1 MSSSKFEY
9 LCNQEAQLAPNQSE
23 KYSRS
28 ISNAY
33 YTLAASAN
41 RKRKRIPSKIIRVYT
56 ASKMSSGNSQ
66 LGPFSE
72 GLLFIFINF
81 PIEQKLI
88 LSDYFGPATKML
100 RLKEKGYQIE
110 YLTVAD
116 IRERFVTWIHPSFLV
131 DWLLESDFH
140 FILCQGIHSQMFGIW
155 SPSDCVEE
163 LKRLEYHNGFPS
175 GKNLHDPVFNG
186 DKFEYLCAL
195 SEYCN
200 PSFKIPLDIIVQSKE
215 VKEEILDKAKEFL
228 IRFIKY
234 DGDSQKG
241 FILKAPFVQNKQGFP
256 LYHFTTFE
264 QLVSKI
270 NSCYVKESTAFGK
283 LHLKD
288 ADVFPY
294 LIIQP
299 RMVSTAE
306 SKVVLWNG
314 VAQYVCITPGRI
326 GIMKKAYNIS
336 KSDLFKYVEDACAK
350 LKEETNGA
358 FISEGLTRVD
368 CFCLSNGKIVVN
380 EVESLDANFSGKS
393 DSESLTSTFL
403 VNYYCKVIESKL
415 I

>member
-1 MSSSKFEY
+1 MSYSKFE
-9 LCNQEAQLAPNQSE
+9 CFFNQERKLAPNQSE

-41 RKRKRIPSKIIRVYT
+41 RKRKRIPSKLIRVYT

-72 GLLFIFINF
+72 GLFIYSFIIVYVVMSIF
-81 PIEQKLI
+81 
-88 LSDYFGPATKML
+88 FGCSRPATKML

-116 IRERFVTWIHPSFLV
+116 IRERFISWSHPSFLV
-131 DWLLESDFH
+131 DWLLDSDYH

-155 SPSDCVEE
+155 SPSDCIQE
-163 LKRLEYHNGFPS
+163 LKRLEFHNGFPS
-175 GKNLHDPVFNG
+175 GINLCDPVFNG
-186 DKFEYLCAL
+186 DKFDYLCAL

-200 PSFKIPLDIIVQSKE
+200 PSFKIPLDLMITQSK
-215 VKEEILDKAKEFL
+215 KDDILDRAKEF
-228 IRFIKY
+228 INRFIKY
-234 DGDSQKG
+234 DGDLQKG
-241 FILKAPFVQNKQGFP
+241 FIMKAPFVQNKQGFP

-264 QLVSKI
+264 QLVTKI

-299 RMVSTAE
+299 RMVSNAE

-326 GIMKKAYNIS
+326 GILKKKEYNIS
-336 KSDLFKYVEDACAK
+336 KSDLFKYTEDACAT
-350 LKEETNGA
+350 LKQETNGA
-358 FISEGLTRVD
+358 FNSDGLTRVD

-380 EVESLDANFSGKS
+380 EVESLDANFSGRS

-403 VNYYCKVIESKL
+403 VNYYCKVMEKL
-415 I
+415 F